1 MPNAIISFQKLSFV
15 PFYSTVLLRG
25 FVQNWIFYEDIKQ
38 RMDHE
43 YPTLSAQRIVFVYAS
58 VNIVEFLFWEAVQL
72 SWLLYS
78 FLYLLDD
85 RPELTELFLKR
96 LNYTVPDNDGW
107 KVYSVILIVPMC
119 ENWHAQLCNGMS
131 VLVVVCI
138 SLVFAF
144 VNMRAYF
151 KC

>member
-1 MPNAIISFQKLSFV
+1 MGARNRGGIGLS
-15 PFYSTVLLRG
+15 YR
-25 FVQNWIFYEDIKQ
+25 
-38 RMDHE
+38 
-43 YPTLSAQRIVFVYAS
+43 SARLHRLAEKYG
-58 VNIVEFLFWEAVQL
+58 LW
-72 SWLLYS
+72 
-78 FLYLLDD
+78 
-85 RPELTELFLKR
+85 PELTELFLKR

-144 VNMRAYF
+144 VTNASVFLLWALRHIQCEQEQYSI
-151 KC
+151 